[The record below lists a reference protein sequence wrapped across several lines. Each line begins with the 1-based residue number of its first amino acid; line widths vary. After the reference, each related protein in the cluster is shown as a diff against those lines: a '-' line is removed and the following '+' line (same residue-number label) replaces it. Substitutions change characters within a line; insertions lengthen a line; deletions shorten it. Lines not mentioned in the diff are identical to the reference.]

1 MQDVVF
7 GLVAIGAGALFCFAG
22 YLAFRI
28 VIPLWGAFA
37 GFAFGAGL
45 IASVTGDGFLRT
57 LLGWGVGLGFALGFA
72 LLAYLFYEVAVVIAM
87 GSIGFALGTSL
98 MVALDVRWSWLV
110 VLVGVTAGVAL
121 ALGAIL
127 VDLPMVL
134 LILLGALGGASA
146 VTTGTMLLVG
156 AVDTGEFSDDEVTEQ
171 VGHHGW
177 WTAMFVVLAVAG
189 LVVQTRGA
197 SRLRGSTR
205 DAWTERRA

>member
-57 LLGWGVGLGFALGFA
+57 LLGWAVGLALALGFA

-87 GSIGFALGTSL
+87 GSIGFALGASL
-98 MVALDVRWSWLV
+98 MVALDVRWSWLIA
-110 VLVGVTAGVAL
+110 LAGVIAGVAL

-127 VDLPMVL
+127 VDLPIVL

-156 AVDTGEFSDDEVTEQ
+156 AVDTGEFSDEEVTEQ
-171 VGHHGW
+171 VGHHWW
-177 WTAMFVVLAVAG
+177 WTAMFVALAVAG

-205 DAWTERRA
+205 DAWAERRA